1 MTTKSQTKRSAEP
14 LRTVPKGVMHVPVT
28 PFKDDMS
35 VDYATFEKLVDWH
48 VRQNPSSL
56 CVVLHIAES
65 VSLSKEEHKKLIEIS
80 VKVTNGRVPVIANVS
95 MGGTDQAIDLAR
107 HSEKVGADAVIC
119 ISPYYWPVPEE
130 GLYEHFMKV
139 ATATSLPFMIYN
151 SPIFQGVSL
160 SPKFL
165 VRLMKE
171 LPHFI
176 GEKEASH
183 NFEYF
188 IEARKATQKVRPEF
202 GLILGVEYM
211 IPSVSL
217 GGVGSMSI
225 VGGVAPRMM
234 QKLYDLCAA
243 GKFGEALPLQDK
255 ASEFWQLFKVEYPAP
270 IKVAME
276 MMGRPVG
283 PVRGP
288 MRNLNSEQKAKLR
301 KELEALGVFDGSEPV
316 GW

>member
-1 MTTKSQTKRSAEP
+1 MSTDPHTNAP

-28 PFKDDMS
+28 PFNDDMT
-35 VDYATFEKLVDWH
+35 VDYQTFEKLVDWH
-48 VRQNPSSL
+48 VRQGPSSL
-56 CVVLHIAES
+56 CVILHVAES
-65 VSLSKEEHKKLIEIS
+65 VSLSKEEHKKLIDIS
-80 VKVTNGRVPVIANVS
+80 VSVNSGRVPVIANVS
-95 MGGTDQAIDLAR
+95 MAGTDQAIDLAC
-107 HSEKVGADAVIC
+107 HAKKAGADAVIC

-130 GLYEHFMKV
+130 ALYEHFVRV
-139 ATATSLPFMIYN
+139 ATATDLPFMIYN
-151 SPIFQGVSL
+151 SPIFQSVSL

-165 VRLMKE
+165 VRLME
-171 LPHFI
+171 RLPNFI

-188 IEARKATQKVRPEF
+188 IEARRATQAVRPEF
-202 GLILGVEYM
+202 GLILGVEYI

-225 VGGVAPRMM
+225 SGGVAPRMM
-234 QKLYDLCAA
+234 QKLYDLCAK
-243 GKFGEALPLQDK
+243 GCFFDALPLQDK
-255 ASEFWQLFKVEYPAP
+255 ASQLWQLFKPEYPAP

-288 MRNLNSEQKAKLR
+288 MRSLTGEQKKKLR
-301 KELEALGVFDGSEPV
+301 GQLDALGIFDGSEPL